1 MHDSKRFR
9 VDDLFDIIKRG
20 KRIRSSDRIAG
31 DLPFVTA
38 GLGEMGISSYINRSQ
53 TEIFPKDSLTID
65 MFGSV
70 LYRGYEFG
78 ADDHVAVLHNTQG
91 VYSKRILQYIQPH
104 IEKAIAGR
112 YDYSRNFYASDA
124 PDIEIELPVDEKGKI
139 DFPYME
145 NRIRELEAERI
156 RELEAERIR
165 ELEAYLKVTGL
176 SDYTLTPAEQAV
188 LAEFR
193 ERERERE
200 SRLAPFRIGDLFTNI
215 QQGSRL
221 TKNDQRTGD
230 LAFVMSGITN
240 TGLVS
245 HISNPVPTFQENA
258 ITVDIF
264 GNTFYRGYS
273 FAASDDV
280 GVLWNQDNR
289 FNQYHLLYL
298 TSVISKRLSGLFD
311 YSHKLRA
318 SQLSP
323 YEVLLPVDSKGGV
336 DLNFMEL
343 YIRAQQKL
351 AIKGVVRWREKYIST
366 TRQIAMA

>member
-1 MHDSKRFR
+1 MSKFHT
-9 VDDLFDIIKRG
+9 FTMGDI
-20 KRIRSSDRIAG
+20 
-31 DLPFVTA
+31 F
-38 GLGEMGISSYINRSQ
+38 
-53 TEIFPKDSLTID
+53 EITTPKKKFNANSLT
-65 MFGSV
+65 FGGKYPYVVRSDNNNGI
-70 LYRGYEFG
+70 RGYIDEDPAYLNDGNTISFG
-78 ADDHVAVLHNTQG
+78 QDTATMFYQKQPYITGDKIKIFTPKSTKFNKRNAQYLITVAKKAFSQFSWGSSSFNVN
-91 VYSKRILQYIQPH
+91 ILREVKI
-104 IEKAIAGR
+104 
-112 YDYSRNFYASDA
+112 D
-124 PDIEIELPVDEKGKI
+124 LPVDEDGEI

-145 NRIRELEAERI
+145 KRI

-188 LAEFR
+188 LAEF
-193 ERERERE
+193 RERERE

-323 YEVLLPVDSKGGV
+323 YEVFLPVDSKGGI

-351 AIKGVVRWREKYIST
+351 AIKGVVQWREKYIST